1 MLLEMFKMI
10 EVGVGEKKHK
20 VTKCAMAACWHC
32 TYGLVGYELQ

>member
-10 EVGVGEKKHK
+10 EVGVGEKHK